1 MWLSTFPNAICW
13 KDRHFTIEWSWHS
26 YQKSFEAMIYFCT
39 LYSIPLVYMCVFTP
53 VPQYLYLL
61 CFVVSFESVSVVL
74 QLCSFSRVFLVLR
87 VLWDSKQILGWV
99 FLFLQ
104 DMSLGFLQDFLHWI
118 QITLDSIGILIRLWT
133 WTTFPFVSVFLTF
146 FQQCF
151 VVFMYKLHSSLVK
164 FLLLG

>member
-87 VLWDSKQILGWV
+87 VLWDSKRILGWV